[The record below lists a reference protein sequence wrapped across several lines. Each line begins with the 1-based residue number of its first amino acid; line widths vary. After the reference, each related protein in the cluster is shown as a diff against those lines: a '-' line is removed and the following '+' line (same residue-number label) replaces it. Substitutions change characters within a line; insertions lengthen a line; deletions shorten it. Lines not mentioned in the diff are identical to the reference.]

1 MTPEVLASLPPLE
14 VTSPD
19 VVYLVAGLGLLLAA
33 VLPRLLRGRAVSAAM
48 AFAAVGLLVG
58 LLPVPLPD
66 VNPLNQG
73 EIAER
78 LTEITVIVAIMGVGL
93 SIDRP
98 LSWRRWGTTW
108 RLLAVTMPLTI
119 AAVAVLGWGLMGL
132 APAAAV
138 LLAAVLAPTDP
149 VLAGD
154 VQLEGPGEGSDD
166 EVRFGLTSEA
176 ALNDGLAFPFVYLAV
191 FLAADVSFAEG
202 AVRWLGWEFLG
213 KIVVG
218 VAVGAGIGW
227 ALSRLAFRLGS
238 RWSPRYGHASEA
250 VIVLA
255 AVFLAYGAAE
265 AAQGYGF
272 LAVAAAALVG
282 RQYERD
288 HEYHQVLHT
297 FTEQIERLLTLGL
310 LLLFGVACAQGLLA
324 DLTWQGALTSVALVL
339 VLRPLAGWLG
349 LLGSG
354 TAPGQRAAL
363 AFFGVRGVG
372 SLYYLAYAAGE
383 ERFPETDELW
393 ATVGFTI
400 LLSIVVHGVLAT
412 PAMERLDR
420 AHGLHRPRP
429 A

>member
-1 MTPEVLASLPPLE
+1 VTAAVLASLPPLE

-19 VVYLVAGLGLLLAA
+19 VVYLVAGLCLLLAA

-58 LLPVPLPD
+58 LPPVPLPD

-154 VQLEGPGEGSDD
+154 VQLAGPGEGSDD

-202 AVRWLGWEFLG
+202 AARVGREFL
-213 KIVVG
+213 
-218 VAVGAGIGW
+218 A
-227 ALSRLAFRLGS
+227 
-238 RWSPRYGHASEA
+238 H
-250 VIVLA
+250 
-255 AVFLAYGAAE
+255 GAAE

-272 LAVAAAALVG
+272 LAVVAAALVG

-297 FTEQIERLLTLGL
+297 FTEQIERAADPRPAAAVRRGL
-310 LLLFGVACAQGLLA
+310 RPGPAGRPHLAGGPDGGRPRARPAAAGGVAGAARVQGPA
-324 DLTWQGALTSVALVL
+324 
-339 VLRPLAGWLG
+339 
-349 LLGSG
+349 
-354 TAPGQRAAL
+354 RAAGR
-363 AFFGVRGVG
+363 AGVFGVRGIG
-372 SLYYLAYAAGE
+372 SLYYLAYAAGA

-400 LLSIVVHGVLAT
+400 FLSIFLSIVHGVLAT

-420 AHGLHRPRP
+420 AHGVHRPRP
-429 A
+429 G